1 MNSYYFLKADEILV
15 EGCMNIFSKLMMIA
29 TLTSMF
35 GFVFEGLLME
45 LSYSFRVV
53 SSLSIVVAFFIV
65 ITSKLK
71 KDLISWGI
79 WVGIAVGC
87 SVSNLN
93 MFLNDATIL
102 IGQIATLIVMAIVIF
117 KLHRLN
123 RIKREEI
130 KELARQ
136 LDMHRMEHRTSLNY
150 DDKTF

>member
-1 MNSYYFLKADEILV
+1 
-15 EGCMNIFSKLMMIA
+15 MNIFSKLMMIA

-35 GFVFEGLLME
+35 GFVFEGILIE

-53 SSLSIVVAFFIV
+53 SSLSIVVAFFI
-65 ITSKLK
+65 ILTSRLK

-102 IGQIATLIVMAIVIF
+102 IGQIATLIVMSIVIF
-117 KLHRLN
+117 NLHRLN
-123 RIKREEI
+123 RVKREEI

-136 LDMHRMEHRTSLNY
+136 LDMYHKEHHTSL
-150 DDKTF
+150 K

>member
-1 MNSYYFLKADEILV
+1 MDCYYFRKADEILV

-35 GFVFEGLLME
+35 GFVFEGILIE
-45 LSYSFRVV
+45 LSYSFRLV
-53 SSLSIVVAFFIV
+53 SSLSIVVAFFV
-65 ITSKLK
+65 VLTSKLK

-93 MFLNDATIL
+93 MFINDTTIL
-102 IGQIATLIVMAIVIF
+102 IGQIATLIVKSIVIF
-117 KLHRLN
+117 NLHRLN
-123 RIKREEI
+123 RVKQEEI

-136 LDMHRMEHRTSLNY
+136 LDMHHMEHHTSLKY
-150 DDKTF
+150 EDKTF